1 MTSFPPL
8 ATAVQQVLTTAA
20 EEAAAASACVQ
31 RVRRFSGATL
41 VQTLVL
47 GCLATPE
54 PRLTDLTRMAATL
67 GVTVSPQAIAQ
78 RFTPELVT
86 CLAQVLDATVARL
99 ITADPVAIPVL
110 ARFAGVYVLDT
121 STIRLPSELAA
132 MWPGCGNGSHHP
144 AAALKLGV
152 RWDLLHGTLAG
163 PLLET
168 GRTHDLR
175 CAITSEP
182 LPPGSLRLADL
193 GFWSVKDLA
202 HQQDDG
208 ILWLS
213 RLQAQTAVLTP
224 DGERFDLDAHL
235 ATTTATELEWEV
247 CLGATTR
254 APARLLAQRV
264 PPAVAA
270 TRRRRIRAEAKRRGQ
285 TPRHH
290 RLDRADWLLL
300 VTNVPADCLS
310 LAEAVVL
317 MRARWQIELL
327 FKLWKSQ
334 GHIDEVRS
342 ANPWRVLAELY
353 AKLVA
358 MVLQHWTMV
367 RGCWHVIGRSLV
379 TAAAIVRSYAMPI
392 ALALGQPRH
401 LRRVLARLGDA
412 LAQGTRHTRRRKHP
426 GLTDLLL
433 ACEAAP

>member
-1 MTSFPPL
+1 MSSLPQL

-20 EEAAAASACVQ
+20 EDAAAASACVQ
-31 RVRRFSGATL
+31 RVRRFTGATL

-67 GVTVSPQAIAQ
+67 GVEVSPQAIAQ
-78 RFTPELVT
+78 RFTPETVT
-86 CLAQVLDATVARL
+86 CLASVLETVVHHL
-99 ITADPVAIPVL
+99 FSADPVAIPVL
-110 ARFAGVYVLDT
+110 ARFTGVYVLDT
-121 STIRLPSELAA
+121 STIRLPPALAA
-132 MWPGCGNGSHHP
+132 LWPGCGNGSHHP

-168 GRTHDLR
+168 GRTHELR
-175 CAITSEP
+175 CAIATEP

-193 GFWSVKDLA
+193 GFWSVKELA
-202 HQQDDG
+202 HQQADDV
-208 ILWLS
+208 LWLS

-224 DGERFDLDAHL
+224 DGDRFDLDAHL
-235 ATTTATELEWEV
+235 ATTTAPELEWEV

-254 APARLLAQRV
+254 VPARLLAQRV
-264 PPAVAA
+264 PLAVAE
-270 TRRRRIRAEAKRRGQ
+270 TRRRRIREEAKRRGQ
-285 TPRHH
+285 TPRQH

-300 VTNVPADCLS
+300 VTNVPADRLS

-342 ANPWRVLAELY
+342 ANPWRILAELY

-358 MVLQHWTMV
+358 MVLQHWTILL
-367 RGCWHVIGRSLV
+367 GCWHIIGRSLV
-379 TAAAIVRSYAMPI
+379 TAAATVRSYAMSI
-392 ALALGQPRH
+392 ALALNQPRH
-401 LRRVLARLGDA
+401 LRRVLARLCET
-412 LAQGTRHTRRRKHP
+412 LAQGNRHNRRRKHP
-426 GLTDLLL
+426 GLCDLLL
-433 ACEAAP
+433 AREAP